1 MGRMNAIDCHACEQM
16 TIGGELGAAGG
27 ARIGHFSNRSP
38 ELVICYKRA
47 IPL

>member
-1 MGRMNAIDCHACEQM
+1 MGRMNSIDCHAYGQM
-16 TIGGELGAAGG
+16 TIGGEHGVAGG
-27 ARIGHFSNRSP
+27 ARIGHFSNHSP

>member
-1 MGRMNAIDCHACEQM
+1 MGRMKSINSHACEQM